1 MPRTEQFSFQ
11 DEQFVSAAEKQ
22 LVLNAWITFLRHG
35 CRREHFS
42 ERLYHHLSLHCSFI
56 AHFNRH
62 GFYEFYFSIPGDH
75 TYRFL
80 DQFDPGKAGM
90 AAELG
95 ELYWL
100 MDRAT
105 GSDLNHGMRE
115 VSGPYMARLRYQFTE
130 AERQSDLAAASLL
143 AAKYGLR
150 LADGQAPQVKANSWT
165 GANPVRRED
174 STAEQLSMFTPG
186 D

>member
-1 MPRTEQFSFQ
+1 
-11 DEQFVSAAEKQ
+11 
-22 LVLNAWITFLRHG
+22 
-35 CRREHFS
+35 
-42 ERLYHHLSLHCSFI
+42 
-56 AHFNRH
+56 
-62 GFYEFYFSIPGDH
+62 
-75 TYRFL
+75 
-80 DQFDPGKAGM
+80 M

-105 GSDLNHGMRE
+105 GSDLNHAMRE
-115 VSGPYMARLRYQFTE
+115 VAGPYMARLRYQFTE

-150 LADGQAPQVKANSWT
+150 LADDQAPQVKANSWT
-165 GANPVRRED
+165 GADPVRRED
-174 STAEQLSMFTPG
+174 STVEQLSIFTPG